1 MVNLIIQDH
10 SSILSSISLEKE
22 SYRTCSYFLSSRL
35 SALPP
40 SAVHTLLSIQVT
52 DSLRSTVA
60 SGVMGWMCSVMYQ
73 ILTSAYHNDFPSI
86 NENGTFIV
94 GNEKKKKKK
103 KTTNKQCIFLYGRP
117 VKTDQSA
124 HPHSL
129 ISLHCSREEASTRV
143 LGTHRTPSDSWV
155 ESDQRLHKLLRGPSR
170 CKGFRKSCLIAEF
183 CHSNAFF
190 LYKKKNAAERHVTC
204 DCFENA
210 ASRAN
215 DNVILTS

>member
-40 SAVHTLLSIQVT
+40 GAVHTLLSIQVT

-94 GNEKKKKKK
+94 GNEKKKTT
-103 KTTNKQCIFLYGRP
+103 TTNKQCIFLYGRP

-143 LGTHRTPSDSWV
+143 LGTHRTPSDPGWRV
-155 ESDQRLHKLLRGPSR
+155 IRGCTS
-170 CKGFRKSCLIAEF
+170 F
-183 CHSNAFF
+183 CVGLADVKVSENHVWSLNSVTRMLFS
-190 LYKKKNAAERHVTC
+190 YTKKKKKKKCSGKACYLRLFWKC
-204 DCFENA
+204 RFQGKW
-210 ASRAN
+210 
-215 DNVILTS
+215 